1 MNDYNDLMNEYQD
14 VKNEITQEKKNISN
28 TLIRIKTFQS
38 GIESL
43 NNNIIVIPEQNQ
55 LKIFKLIDK
64 NSSNFSN
71 QLMSIYNLMD
81 NQIIQQLNNLIESAD
96 DICNDKLKNFNN
108 IKISL
113 IQARQKLNKTKDDYF
128 DFVSKNSKN
137 KFNNEDEKL
146 LYNAKKENYYQ
157 LYKYEVNQM
166 NAIIEENNVEYEKMH
181 TDLLG
186 WKEIQQHKIKTYF
199 LKFAKNI
206 EKLGNAFIEYSK
218 NIINDINEDKS
229 DNIINEESKIKKTR
243 FEKVKLEEEIIEE
256 IQPINK
262 DTKKDF
268 NCIINESE
276 FITPMGKNSD
286 PIVNDDYFD
295 FDIIDKDDFKF
306 VDTQQKANTTK
317 KKLFNWKKGSKNNS
331 SKKLN
336 NINENKKNLLEKK
349 DKGKDNISNDA
360 SNNISSKS
368 NDKKGLEFEI
378 VDEMIKDSEAL
389 QKLNE
394 KLINDTIKKITSDKE
409 LLTREVSE
417 FMNLLKEVNPSTG
430 KLYSYTFLTNLK
442 KLNEKYIVNLKNGKN
457 FIHLSNILND
467 ISIKESNKIDILRLI
482 IDISQIIAYKD
493 RYLFNLLQRK
503 NKYFSTKTF
512 WSKIIMDSFI
522 NDLNNKTNQILE
534 TQNNNNENIKNKEK
548 EKESNVYLLEFIHF
562 SNRIQGYKKLN
573 ADQKVKLDKYARDNI
588 INILTKG
595 IEGMCS
601 FLVQENIAMEVV
613 SGFGRNFGFNDEVS
627 NFYKL
632 LIEVYINR
640 NYIHNLKKLS
650 LNDKSTEKMAKIC
663 IISNASKFL
672 PKNSFV
678 NLLILEKAMTKE
690 IKNNIYRNQLLNP
703 NLSIDERTRIW
714 GLILNIEQIKK
725 VYKYIEIR
733 EKILKSIEN
742 NEFPK
747 SSRTFQNI
755 QTIKLDVN
763 RTFFSNKYDSKKH
776 QECIKNVLLSIISTV
791 KDIGYFQ
798 GMNYIAAFFYQIF
811 GFDEEKTFY
820 YMLAIEKNE
829 KFKDLF
835 ERDLYLLQLYFK
847 VFEKILK
854 INIPEIYE
862 HQMNF
867 QVYPHFYLPPWFLTL
882 FTFISTIF
890 EKEKAPKFSILVIEN
905 FFLNGWSAIFNAGYT
920 ITKYHRYDIIKMKG
934 DVLMDFM
941 VNNFGQDEITNED
954 KFEIIKKEYIKN
966 SYLINDSL
974 ISKLLKIVEYEKNNK
989 K

>member
-38 GIESL
+38 GIEYL
-43 NNNIIVIPEQNQ
+43 NNNILVIPEPNQ
-55 LKIFKLIDK
+55 LNIFKLVDK
-64 NSSNFSN
+64 NSANFSK
-71 QLMSIYNLMD
+71 QLMSIYNLF
-81 NQIIQQLNNLIESAD
+81 NNEIIAQLESLIESAD
-96 DICNDKLKNFNN
+96 EICNDKLKNFNS

-157 LYKYEVNQM
+157 LYTYEVNQM
-166 NAIIEENNVEYEKMH
+166 NTIIEENNVEYEKMH
-181 TDLLG
+181 IDLMG
-186 WKEIQQHKIKTYF
+186 WKEIQKHKIKTYF

-229 DNIINEESKIKKTR
+229 DNIINEELKVKKSR

-256 IQPINK
+256 KEPINK

-276 FITPMGKNSD
+276 FITPMGKNSE

-295 FDIIDKDDFKF
+295 FDIIDKDDFNF
-306 VDTQQKANTTK
+306 ADTQKKEKDNFSTR

-336 NINENKKNLLEKK
+336 NINENKE
-349 DKGKDNISNDA
+349 KGKDNISNDT

-368 NDKKGLEFEI
+368 NDKKGFEFEI
-378 VDEMIKDSEAL
+378 VDEMMKDSEAL
-389 QKLNE
+389 QKINE
-394 KLINDTIKKITSDKE
+394 KLINDIIKKITSDKE

-442 KLNEKYIVNLKNGKN
+442 TLNEKNIVNLKNGKN

-482 IDISQIIAYKD
+482 IDNSQIITYKD
-493 RYLFNLLQRK
+493 RYLFNLLQKK

-522 NDLNNKTNQILE
+522 KDLNNKTNQMME
-534 TQNNNNENIKNKEK
+534 NQNNNNENVKNK

-573 ADQKVKLDKYARDNI
+573 SDQKIQLDKYARDNI
-588 INILTKG
+588 MNILTKG

-613 SGFGRNFGFNDEVS
+613 SEFGRNFGFNDEVS

-632 LIEVYINR
+632 LIEVNLNR

-650 LNDKSTEKMAKIC
+650 LNDKSSEKKAKIC
-663 IISNASKFL
+663 IISNAAKFL
-672 PKNSFV
+672 PKKSFV
-678 NLLILEKAMTKE
+678 NLLILEKSMTKE
-690 IKNNIYRNQLLNP
+690 LKNNIFRNQLLNP
-703 NLSIDERTRIW
+703 KLSIDERTKIW
-714 GLILNIEQIKK
+714 GLILNINQIKK
-725 VYKYIEIR
+725 EYKYTEIR
-733 EKILKSIEN
+733 QKILKSIEN

-755 QTIKLDVN
+755 QTIRLDVN
-763 RTFFSNKYDSKKH
+763 RTFFSSKYDSKKH
-776 QECIKNVLLSIISTV
+776 QECIKNILLSIISSV

-811 GFDEEKTFY
+811 DFDEEKTFY

-829 KFKDLF
+829 KFKELF
-835 ERDLYLLQLYFK
+835 DRDLYMLQLYFK

-954 KFEIIKKEYIKN
+954 KFEVIKKEYIKN

>member
-38 GIESL
+38 GIEYL
-43 NNNIIVIPEQNQ
+43 NNNILVIPEPNQ
-55 LKIFKLIDK
+55 LNIFKLVDK
-64 NSSNFSN
+64 NSANFSK
-71 QLMSIYNLMD
+71 QLMSIYNLF
-81 NQIIQQLNNLIESAD
+81 NNEIIAQLESLIESAD
-96 DICNDKLKNFNN
+96 EICNDKLKNFNS

-157 LYKYEVNQM
+157 LYTYEVNQM
-166 NAIIEENNVEYEKMH
+166 NTIIEENNVEYEKMH
-181 TDLLG
+181 IDLMG
-186 WKEIQQHKIKTYF
+186 WKEIQKHKIKTYF

-229 DNIINEESKIKKTR
+229 DNIINEELKVKKSR

-256 IQPINK
+256 KEPINK

-276 FITPMGKNSD
+276 FITPMGKNSE

-295 FDIIDKDDFKF
+295 FDIIDKDDFNF
-306 VDTQQKANTTK
+306 ADTQKKEKDNFSTR

-336 NINENKKNLLEKK
+336 NINENKE
-349 DKGKDNISNDA
+349 KGKDNISNDT

-368 NDKKGLEFEI
+368 NDKKGFEFEI
-378 VDEMIKDSEAL
+378 VDEMMKDSEAL
-389 QKLNE
+389 QKINE
-394 KLINDTIKKITSDKE
+394 KLINDIIKKITSDKE

-442 KLNEKYIVNLKNGKN
+442 TLNEKNIVNLKNGKN

-482 IDISQIIAYKD
+482 IDNSQIITYKD
-493 RYLFNLLQRK
+493 RYLFNLLQKK

-522 NDLNNKTNQILE
+522 KDLNNKTNQMME
-534 TQNNNNENIKNKEK
+534 NQNNNNENVKNK

-573 ADQKVKLDKYARDNI
+573 SDQKIQLDKYARDNI
-588 INILTKG
+588 MNILTKG

-613 SGFGRNFGFNDEVS
+613 SEFGRNFGFNDEVS

-632 LIEVYINR
+632 LIEVNLNR

-650 LNDKSTEKMAKIC
+650 LNDKSSEKKAKIC
-663 IISNASKFL
+663 IISNAAKFL
-672 PKNSFV
+672 PKKSFV
-678 NLLILEKAMTKE
+678 NLLILEKSMTKE
-690 IKNNIYRNQLLNP
+690 LKSNIFRNQLLNP
-703 NLSIDERTRIW
+703 KLSIDERTKIW
-714 GLILNIEQIKK
+714 GLILNINQIKK
-725 VYKYIEIR
+725 EYKYTEIR
-733 EKILKSIEN
+733 QKILKSIEN

-755 QTIKLDVN
+755 QTIRLDVN
-763 RTFFSNKYDSKKH
+763 RTFFSSKYDSKKH
-776 QECIKNVLLSIISTV
+776 QECIKNILLSIISSV

-829 KFKDLF
+829 KFKELF
-835 ERDLYLLQLYFK
+835 DRDLYMLQLYFK

>member
-38 GIESL
+38 GIEYL
-43 NNNIIVIPEQNQ
+43 NNNILVIPEPNQ
-55 LKIFKLIDK
+55 LNIFKLVDK
-64 NSSNFSN
+64 NSANFSK
-71 QLMSIYNLMD
+71 QLMSIYNLF
-81 NQIIQQLNNLIESAD
+81 NNEIIAQLESLIESAD
-96 DICNDKLKNFNN
+96 EICNDKLKNFNS

-157 LYKYEVNQM
+157 LYTYEVNQM
-166 NAIIEENNVEYEKMH
+166 NTIIEENNVEYEKMH
-181 TDLLG
+181 IDLMG
-186 WKEIQQHKIKTYF
+186 WKEIQKHKIKTYF

-229 DNIINEESKIKKTR
+229 DNIINEELKVKKSR

-256 IQPINK
+256 KEPINK

-276 FITPMGKNSD
+276 FITPMGKNSE

-295 FDIIDKDDFKF
+295 FDIIDKDDFNF
-306 VDTQQKANTTK
+306 ADTQKKEKDNFSTR

-336 NINENKKNLLEKK
+336 NINENKE
-349 DKGKDNISNDA
+349 KGKDNISNDT

-368 NDKKGLEFEI
+368 NDKKGFEFEI
-378 VDEMIKDSEAL
+378 VDEMMKDSEAL
-389 QKLNE
+389 QKINE
-394 KLINDTIKKITSDKE
+394 KLINDIIKKITSDKE

-442 KLNEKYIVNLKNGKN
+442 TLNEKNIVNLKNGKN

-482 IDISQIIAYKD
+482 IDNSQIITYKD
-493 RYLFNLLQRK
+493 RYLFNLLQKK

-522 NDLNNKTNQILE
+522 KDLNNKTNQMME
-534 TQNNNNENIKNKEK
+534 NQNNNNENVKNK

-573 ADQKVKLDKYARDNI
+573 SDQKIQLDKYARDNI
-588 INILTKG
+588 MNILTKG

-613 SGFGRNFGFNDEVS
+613 SEFGRNFGFNDEVS

-632 LIEVYINR
+632 LIEVNLNR

-650 LNDKSTEKMAKIC
+650 LNDKSSEKKAKIC
-663 IISNASKFL
+663 IISNAAKFL
-672 PKNSFV
+672 PKKSFV
-678 NLLILEKAMTKE
+678 NLLILEKSMTKE
-690 IKNNIYRNQLLNP
+690 LKNNIFRNQLLNP
-703 NLSIDERTRIW
+703 KLSIDERTKIW
-714 GLILNIEQIKK
+714 GLILNINQIKK
-725 VYKYIEIR
+725 EYKYTEIR
-733 EKILKSIEN
+733 QKILKSIEN

-755 QTIKLDVN
+755 QTIRLDVN
-763 RTFFSNKYDSKKH
+763 RTFFSSKYDSKKH
-776 QECIKNVLLSIISTV
+776 QECIKNILLSIISSV

-811 GFDEEKTFY
+811 DFDEEKTFY

-829 KFKDLF
+829 KFKELF
-835 ERDLYLLQLYFK
+835 DRDLYMLQLYFK

>member
-38 GIESL
+38 GIEYL
-43 NNNIIVIPEQNQ
+43 NNNILVIPEPNQ
-55 LKIFKLIDK
+55 LNIFKLVDK
-64 NSSNFSN
+64 NSANFSK
-71 QLMSIYNLMD
+71 QLMSIYNLF
-81 NQIIQQLNNLIESAD
+81 NNEIIAQLESLIESAD
-96 DICNDKLKNFNN
+96 EICNDKLKNFNS

-157 LYKYEVNQM
+157 LYTYEVNQM
-166 NAIIEENNVEYEKMH
+166 NTIIEENNVEYEKMH
-181 TDLLG
+181 IDLMG
-186 WKEIQQHKIKTYF
+186 WKEIQKHKIKTYF

-229 DNIINEESKIKKTR
+229 DNIINEELKVKKSR

-256 IQPINK
+256 KEPINK

-276 FITPMGKNSD
+276 FITPMGKNSE

-295 FDIIDKDDFKF
+295 FDIIDKDDFNF
-306 VDTQQKANTTK
+306 ADTQKKEKDNFSTR

-336 NINENKKNLLEKK
+336 NINENKE
-349 DKGKDNISNDA
+349 KGKDNISNDT

-368 NDKKGLEFEI
+368 NDKKGFEFEI
-378 VDEMIKDSEAL
+378 VDEMMKDSEAL
-389 QKLNE
+389 QKINE
-394 KLINDTIKKITSDKE
+394 KLINDIIKKITSDKE

-442 KLNEKYIVNLKNGKN
+442 TLNEKNIVNLKNGKN

-482 IDISQIIAYKD
+482 IDNSQIITYKD
-493 RYLFNLLQRK
+493 RYLFNLLQKK

-522 NDLNNKTNQILE
+522 KDLNNKTNQMME
-534 TQNNNNENIKNKEK
+534 NQNNNNENVKNK

-573 ADQKVKLDKYARDNI
+573 SDQKIQLDKYARDNI

-613 SGFGRNFGFNDEVS
+613 SEFGRNFGFNDEVS

-632 LIEVYINR
+632 LIEVNLNR

-650 LNDKSTEKMAKIC
+650 LNDKSSEKKAKIC
-663 IISNASKFL
+663 IISNAAKFL
-672 PKNSFV
+672 PKKSFV
-678 NLLILEKAMTKE
+678 NLLILEKSMTKE
-690 IKNNIYRNQLLNP
+690 LKNNIFRNQLLNP
-703 NLSIDERTRIW
+703 KLSIDERTKIW
-714 GLILNIEQIKK
+714 GLILNINQIKK
-725 VYKYIEIR
+725 EYKYTEIR
-733 EKILKSIEN
+733 QKILKSIEN

-755 QTIKLDVN
+755 QTIRLDVN
-763 RTFFSNKYDSKKH
+763 RTFFSSKYDSKKH
-776 QECIKNVLLSIISTV
+776 QECIKNILLSIISSV

-811 GFDEEKTFY
+811 DFDEEKTFY

-829 KFKDLF
+829 KFKELF
-835 ERDLYLLQLYFK
+835 DRDLYMLQLYFK

>member
-38 GIESL
+38 GIEYL
-43 NNNIIVIPEQNQ
+43 NNNILVIPEPNQ
-55 LKIFKLIDK
+55 LNIFKLVDK
-64 NSSNFSN
+64 NSANFSK
-71 QLMSIYNLMD
+71 QLMSIYNLF
-81 NQIIQQLNNLIESAD
+81 NNEIIAQLESLIESAD
-96 DICNDKLKNFNN
+96 EICNDKLKNFNS

-157 LYKYEVNQM
+157 LYTYEVNQM
-166 NAIIEENNVEYEKMH
+166 NTIIEENNVEYEKMH
-181 TDLLG
+181 IDLMG
-186 WKEIQQHKIKTYF
+186 WKEIQKHKIKTYF

-229 DNIINEESKIKKTR
+229 DNIINEELKVKKSR

-256 IQPINK
+256 KEPINK

-276 FITPMGKNSD
+276 FITPMGKNSE

-295 FDIIDKDDFKF
+295 FDIIDKDDFNF
-306 VDTQQKANTTK
+306 ADTQKKEKDNFSTR

-336 NINENKKNLLEKK
+336 NINENKE
-349 DKGKDNISNDA
+349 KGKDNISNDT

-368 NDKKGLEFEI
+368 NDKKGFEFEI
-378 VDEMIKDSEAL
+378 VDEMMKDSEAL
-389 QKLNE
+389 QKINE
-394 KLINDTIKKITSDKE
+394 KLINDIIKKITSDKE

-442 KLNEKYIVNLKNGKN
+442 TLNEKNIVNLKNGKN

-482 IDISQIIAYKD
+482 IDNSQIITYKD
-493 RYLFNLLQRK
+493 RYLFNLLQKK

-522 NDLNNKTNQILE
+522 KDLNNKTNQMME
-534 TQNNNNENIKNKEK
+534 NQNNNNENVKNK

-573 ADQKVKLDKYARDNI
+573 SDQKIQLDKYARDNI

-613 SGFGRNFGFNDEVS
+613 SEFGRNFGFNDEVS

-632 LIEVYINR
+632 LIEVNLNR

-650 LNDKSTEKMAKIC
+650 LNDKSSEKKAKIC
-663 IISNASKFL
+663 IISNAAKFL
-672 PKNSFV
+672 PKKSFV
-678 NLLILEKAMTKE
+678 NLLILEKSMTKE
-690 IKNNIYRNQLLNP
+690 LKSNIFRNQLLNP
-703 NLSIDERTRIW
+703 KLSIDERTKIW
-714 GLILNIEQIKK
+714 GLILNINQIKK
-725 VYKYIEIR
+725 EYKYTEIR
-733 EKILKSIEN
+733 QKILKSIEN

-755 QTIKLDVN
+755 QTIRLDVN
-763 RTFFSNKYDSKKH
+763 RTFFSSKYDSKKH
-776 QECIKNVLLSIISTV
+776 QECIKNILLSIISSV

-811 GFDEEKTFY
+811 DFDEEKTFY

-829 KFKDLF
+829 KFKELF
-835 ERDLYLLQLYFK
+835 DRDLYMLQLYFK